1 MYSLVLGSESEQ
13 KLCLVDDRLYVR
25 DLLRRRNHVVGTQLC
40 FCRYVEFK
48 MFDFLDVE
56 PSLHYVKIYAPS

>member
-25 DLLRRRNHVVGTQLC
+25 DLLRRGNHVVGTQLC
-40 FCRYVEFK
+40 FCRYVEFN
-48 MFDFLDVE
+48 MFDLLEVE
-56 PSLHYVKIYAPS
+56 HMIHFVKIYAPF